1 MPHKFSPASV
11 AKLEDPRRFHP
22 SSPLEIL
29 EGAGLREGM
38 RVADVGCGVGVFALP
53 AALLVGGDGI
63 VYAVDPQEAMLSIL
77 RERASAAGVG
87 NIRPLRSSEERIPIP
102 GGVLDLVLMVDVL
115 HELEGDG
122 TLKEVR
128 RILRPGGTL
137 VVIDWRRDGRE
148 DMGPPREERV
158 PEDEVVRRL
167 SSLGFESL
175 KKIGAGEE
183 HYGLV
188 FRRRP

>member
-22 SSPLEIL
+22 SSPREIL
-29 EGAGLREGM
+29 EGAGLKEGM
-38 RVADVGCGVGVFALP
+38 RVADVGCGVGVFAMP
-53 AALLVGGDGI
+53 AAIQVGESGI
-63 VYAVDPQEAMLSIL
+63 VYAVDPQEEMLSIL
-77 RERASAAGVG
+77 RDRASAAGVG

-102 GGVLDLVLMVDVL
+102 DWTLDLVLMVDVL

-128 RILRPGGTL
+128 RILSPGGIL
-137 VVIDWRRDGRE
+137 VVVDWRRDGGE

-158 PEDEVVRRL
+158 PEDEVRRRL
-167 SSLGFESL
+167 SSLGF
-175 KKIGAGEE
+175 GDVRRVRAGEE

-188 FRRRP
+188 FRRRS

>member
-22 SSPLEIL
+22 FSPLEIL
-29 EGAGLREGM
+29 EAVGLREGM

-63 VYAVDPQEAMLSIL
+63 VYAIDPQEAMLSIL
-77 RERASAAGVG
+77 RERASATRAE

-102 GGVLDLVLMVDVL
+102 DGTLDLALMVDVL

-158 PEDEVVRRL
+158 PEGEVRRRL

-183 HYGLV
+183 HYGLI
-188 FRRRP
+188 FRRRS